1 MPIINN
7 IAFKNSVNFT
17 YPTLSIQ
24 PHIKQ
29 NINKINIRK
38 TENINP
44 LKNIFNALNLSLK
57 SKPID
62 SHKLLVFH
70 LILPQLGRTTRNNI
84 NDIMVPIILRLF
96 ELISRS
102 KR

>member
-70 LILPQLGRTTRNNI
+70 LILPQLGKTAKKRM
-84 NDIMVPIILRLF
+84 NDINVPIILKSLG
-96 ELISRS
+96 LIPRS
-102 KR
+102 KM